1 MGNTFEVSKWVQVD
15 GEYQYLY
22 EYRGENLLRAVAAL
36 LRARKDSGCVRFM
49 WRG

>member
-1 MGNTFEVSKWVQVD
+1 MGWTYEVSKWVQVD

-22 EYRGENLLRAVAAL
+22 EYQGESLLRAVVAIM
-36 LRARKDSGCVRFM
+36 RARKDSGCVRFV